1 MPIIN
6 SVVSS
11 ALRVMVQ
18 VGTNVGGLPIIRA
31 RNFTGIK
38 PQVTDE
44 AVYNVGMK
52 IGELQQH
59 HVSGI
64 RRVIESDLISQ

>member
-6 SVVSS
+6 SIVSS
-11 ALRVMVQ
+11 GLRVMVQ

-31 RNFTGIK
+31 RNFSGVR
-38 PQVTDE
+38 PQATDE

-59 HVSGI
+59 PVSAI
-64 RRVIESDLISQ
+64 RRVTESELQSQ